1 MHNHHIPTLGF
12 VAWSGMGKTT
22 LLIGLIPYYE
32 RSLSE
37 RQTNPLPKPASK
49 KIVVG

>member
-1 MHNHHIPTLGF
+1 MPAINF
-12 VAWSGMGKTT
+12 
-22 LLIGLIPYYE
+22 YYE